1 MSKARLI
8 RLGFLDETVVVQLGD
23 LVPLKALREG
33 VKDSKKYRQIAG
45 SVKAIGLVE
54 PPVVAPVSKSSGKFY
69 LLDGH
74 LRIEALKDLGMH
86 QVECLVSTDDEG
98 YTYNK
103 RINRLSAVQEHRMV
117 LRAIERGVSEL
128 RIAEALG
135 LEVTSVQRRAR
146 MLNGICQE
154 AIELLKDM
162 PCPLIAFDML
172 RQMVPARQVEAAELI
187 VGQSN
192 FTGMF
197 AKALLA
203 ATPDEQLVSA
213 RRRSPERSA
222 TTEQIGKM
230 ERELARLQCQ
240 VRSIEDT
247 YGTDNLHLTVARSYV
262 RSLLANARIVRWLSL
277 NRHEYLEEFQT
288 IAEVESLVPT
298 AAAAE

>member
-1 MSKARLI
+1 VIPSPTIHA
-8 RLGFLDETVVVQLGD
+8 GFLSETKIVHISD
-23 LVPLKALREG
+23 LVPLKVLREG
-33 VKDSKKYRQIAG
+33 AKESKKYWQILG

-54 PPVVAPVSKSSGKFY
+54 PPVIAPAAKTDGKYY

-74 LRIEALKDLGMH
+74 LRVEALKDIGVSD
-86 QVECLVSTDDEG
+86 VECLVSTDDEG

-103 RINRLSAVQEHRMV
+103 QINRLSAVQEHRMV
-117 LRAIERGVSEL
+117 LRAIERGVPEA

-146 MLNGICQE
+146 MLNGVCKE
-154 AIELLKDM
+154 AIDLLKDM

-172 RQMVPARQVEAAELI
+172 RQMVPARQIEAAELI

-203 ATPDEQLVSA
+203 ATPNEQLVTA
-213 RRRSPERSA
+213 RRRTAEQSA

-247 YGTDNLHLTVARSYV
+247 YGTDNLHLTVARGYV
-262 RSLLANARIVRWLSL
+262 RALLANARIVRWLSIH
-277 NRHEYLEEFQT
+277 RPEYLEEFQL
-288 IAEVESLVPT
+288 IADVESIAPA